1 MVNGS
6 KCLSVRANL
15 LKVILVFHNK
25 WLSYNLYIISIVSIK
40 DTDNILPFQ
49 YDNVEISYLLRTQCP
64 LFLLKKIEKYDNI
77 KLGEII

>member
-25 WLSYNLYIISIVSIK
+25 WLSYNLYIISTVSIK

-49 YDNVEISYLLRTQCP
+49 YDNVEISYLSRTQCP